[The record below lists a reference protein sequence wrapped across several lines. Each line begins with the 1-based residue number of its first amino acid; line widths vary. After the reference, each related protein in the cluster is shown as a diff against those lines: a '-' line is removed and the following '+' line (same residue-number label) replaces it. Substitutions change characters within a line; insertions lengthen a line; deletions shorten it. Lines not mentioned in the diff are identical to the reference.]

1 MISDWDKK
9 KSLLLFSFE
18 LVCNTIL
25 KVVLNADIRSG
36 SKKKK
41 KEEKKERG
49 WRENANTGRESVSP
63 HSVATKL

>member
-36 SKKKK
+36 SKK
-41 KEEKKERG
+41 EEKKERG